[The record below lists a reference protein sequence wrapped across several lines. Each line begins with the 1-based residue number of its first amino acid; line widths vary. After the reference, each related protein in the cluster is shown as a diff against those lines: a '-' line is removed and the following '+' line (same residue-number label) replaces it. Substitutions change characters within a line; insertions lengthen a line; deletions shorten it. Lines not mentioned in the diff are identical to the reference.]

1 MPEDGPARPRRRRL
15 WLALGASVLLLAAV
29 AALALRHYLQPE
41 RLLAWLGQQARST
54 LGAELTS
61 HGEAHF
67 GFMPK
72 LHLRLP
78 GAELKMP
85 AGARFLGAESVD
97 VRVPWRNVWAE
108 RYEIERIDLQKPV
121 LDLDAFS
128 AWLASRPPSEARA
141 PDVRFALHIADG
153 TVMQGGKPV
162 AEGVNAELANGDD
175 LAAWL
180 EAVRANPAAARLPPL
195 LGRAQLSTLRV
206 GDSVLEGV
214 QIEAGESKTP
224 PPAKQL

>member
-1 MPEDGPARPRRRRL
+1 MPEEGPARPRRRRL
-15 WLALGASVLLLAAV
+15 WLALGACVLLLAAAV
-29 AALALRHYLQPE
+29 SLALHHYLQPE
-41 RLLAWLGQQARST
+41 RLLAWLGQQARGT
-54 LGAELTS
+54 LGAELAS
-61 HGEAHF
+61 HGEARF
-67 GFMPK
+67 GFLPK
-72 LHLRLP
+72 LHLHLP

-85 AGARFLGAESVD
+85 AGARFLGADSVD

-141 PDVRFALHIADG
+141 PDVRFALRIAGG
-153 TVMQGGKPV
+153 TVVQGGKPI

-180 EAVRANPAAARLPPL
+180 EAVRADPAAARLPPL
-195 LGRAQLSTLRV
+195 KGRAELSTLRV
-206 GDSVLEGV
+206 GGSVLEGV
-214 QIEAGESKTP
+214 QIDVGESSA
-224 PPAKQL
+224 PPAKQP